1 MAPRVCIPGP
11 TRDSAHSPSAG
22 AVLRPLKIVA
32 LPRDPNPYQQLLY
45 AEIERAGHRVRYA
58 GELTPSHTLNVLLLP
73 FELAAYR
80 LKGWRILHIHWVFFF
95 RIPAGDRAAV
105 VRRVA
110 QTWFAFVLAACRILG
125 VRVVWTMHNLLP
137 HDRVFHDD
145 IAARRMLV
153 SRSEL
158 VFAHSRASLQ
168 ALEALGVQ
176 PRRSALVTLGPF
188 EPTVDARA
196 LRPPGAGRAALRLLF
211 FGHVL
216 EYKGV
221 EDLLEAMAGI
231 PAEVAVRLQVVGNC
245 PDSRLRHRLQE
256 LAEST
261 RGRVALHLARIPE
274 DELRE
279 LLAGCDVV
287 ALPFRR
293 VTTSASAIL
302 ALGYGRVVILPDVAA
317 FAEVPR
323 EAAVFYDGSVD
334 GLRRAIVALAR
345 ERDERLAQ
353 IGSAASAYVS
363 NLSWADAAAQT
374 IEPLTRVQ

>member
-1 MAPRVCIPGP
+1 M
-11 TRDSAHSPSAG
+11 
-22 AVLRPLKIVA
+22 
-32 LPRDPNPYQQLLY
+32 
-45 AEIERAGHRVRYA
+45 
-58 GELTPSHTLNVLLLP
+58 
-73 FELAAYR
+73 
-80 LKGWRILHIHWVFFF
+80 
-95 RIPAGDRAAV
+95 
-105 VRRVA
+105 
-110 QTWFAFVLAACRILG
+110 
-125 VRVVWTMHNLLP
+125 
-137 HDRVFHDD
+137 
-145 IAARRMLV
+145 
-153 SRSEL
+153 
-158 VFAHSRASLQ
+158 
-168 ALEALGVQ
+168 
-176 PRRSALVTLGPF
+176 
-188 EPTVDARA
+188 
-196 LRPPGAGRAALRLLF
+196 RLLF

-231 PAEVAVRLQVVGNC
+231 PEKVAVRLQVVGNC
-245 PDSRLRHRLQE
+245 PDSHLRRRLQE

-274 DELRE
+274 DELRDV
-279 LLAGCDVV
+279 LADCDVV
-287 ALPFRR
+287 VLPFRR

-345 ERDERLAQ
+345 ERGERLAQ

-363 NLSWADAAAQT
+363 TLSWADAAAQT

>member
-1 MAPRVCIPGP
+1 M
-11 TRDSAHSPSAG
+11 
-22 AVLRPLKIVA
+22 
-32 LPRDPNPYQQLLY
+32 
-45 AEIERAGHRVRYA
+45 
-58 GELTPSHTLNVLLLP
+58 
-73 FELAAYR
+73 
-80 LKGWRILHIHWVFFF
+80 HIHWVFFF
-95 RIPAGDRAAV
+95 RIAAVDRAAV
-105 VRRVA
+105 VRRIA
-110 QTWFAFVLAACRILG
+110 QTWFAFVLAVCKILG

-196 LRPPGAGRAALRLLF
+196 PRPPGAGRSTLRLLF

-231 PAEVAVRLQVVGNC
+231 PEKVAVRLQVVGNC
-245 PDSRLRHRLQE
+245 PDSHLRRRLQE

-274 DELRE
+274 DELRDV
-279 LLAGCDVV
+279 LADCDVV
-287 ALPFRR
+287 VLPFRR

-323 EAAVFYDGSVD
+323 EAAVFDHGSVD

-345 ERDERLAQ
+345 ERGERLAQ

-363 NLSWADAAAQT
+363 TLSWADAAAQT
-374 IEPLTRVQ
+374 IEPLTRAHPNRQPRPVGCELVR